1 MKKLKK
7 MASKFFGA
15 VLALAM
21 ALTVVPVMEIQANEE
36 KMVTMTVDG
45 TEIDLTSYLRR
56 STDEELYDHPGT
68 VLSGK

>member
-36 KMVTMTVDG
+36 KMVTDDTWM
-45 TEIDLTSYLRR
+45 ERK
-56 STDEELYDHPGT
+56 ST
-68 VLSGK
+68 